1 MEHYAFWADTDHEE
15 GHMWQQCM
23 EKVQH
28 YPEAPI
34 YHYGSYE
41 LRAVVTSRNGTI
53 QMPEYAQ
60 AFGQYPSLP
69 LRESLLSRA
78 PCDWKAI
85 GHFLGARWS
94 APQASGL
101 QSLVWRHQW
110 EDTQDETYRD
120 LLVTYNREDCHVL
133 KQLTDELSRIQQS
146 ADTLAAV
153 DFADQ
158 RKHQTTE
165 TSEQIQ
171 RQFRAIRKF
180 AQLDYDSRFAHFC

>member
-1 MEHYAFWADTDHEE
+1 MAAVYGE
-15 GHMWQQCM
+15 G
-23 EKVQH
+23 QH

-41 LRAVVTSRNGTI
+41 LRAVVTSRNSTI
-53 QMPEYAQ
+53 QMPSMRKRLVNIHRCLYGKVY
-60 AFGQYPSLP
+60 FPVHSHGL
-69 LRESLLSRA
+69 
-78 PCDWKAI
+78 KAI
-85 GHFLGARWS
+85 GHFLGAVER
-94 APQASGL
+94 AAGVCL

-110 EDTQDETYRD
+110 EHTQDETYRD